1 MLIVARERRL
11 DRMESLTD
19 LLDSLEATENDD
31 CLEWIRNCTKKWYKN
46 IYPSLSYFY
55 ALIFDVSIMIA

>member
-1 MLIVARERRL
+1 MLIVARERHL

-46 IYPSLSYFY
+46 ILLLLCHTFS
-55 ALIFDVSIMIA
+55 FDF

>member
-1 MLIVARERRL
+1 MFIVARERHS

-46 IYPSLSYFY
+46 IYPSLSYF
-55 ALIFDVSIMIA
+55 